1 MVADLS
7 KATSPLL
14 RVQVYVPASADEI
27 LVMDSCPG
35 TDVLNLM
42 SVELMAVEF
51 SVQVESG
58 SGFPSML
65 VKAIRVMLVPAT
77 KYNEDILTAIA
88 LGSTVVYMY
97 NNNIINPNNNNIITL
112 CIILKVNIHIVVD
125 C

>member
-1 MVADLS
+1 MVADIS

-14 RVQVYVPASADEI
+14 RVHVYVPASEDEI

-51 SVQVESG
+51 SVHKELG

-65 VKAIRVMLVPAT
+65 MKAIRVMLVPET
-77 KYNEDILTAIA
+77 KYNGDILTFTA
-88 LGSTVVYMY
+88 LEETVV
-97 NNNIINPNNNNIITL
+97 N
-112 CIILKVNIHIVVD
+112 VQ
-125 C
+125 